1 MITELAPIW
10 RQDGAGAGTGG
21 IYTFTSV
28 GVGTSAQTSFFEV
41 YGPSKFRTGVVT
53 FTNSGDTDIVR
64 ITDGGFNVIS
74 GITTIGG
81 ALDCNGNLDVD
92 GTDHDI
98 VGTIA
103 LDNVQ
108 VSAGATIEGN
118 LTLTGAASTSSIAGA
133 LQLTN
138 VNVSGVHTSGFA
150 VVTNDLTV
158 NGNMTVNG
166 TTTTLDTN
174 LQEVDLINIQANS
187 STPAIGVTQS
197 GSGAIIAAYD
207 ATTEVF
213 SVADGGDV
221 GVADKIIHIGDAN
234 TAVRFPSADTFSVET
249 AGSERLRITSGGN
262 LNIGGN
268 YTQTTYTSQV
278 TGTLNVTSDITQNG
292 KTVATVGKSAAL
304 AMVFGG

>member
-118 LTLTGAASTSSIAGA
+118 LTLTGSGSTSSIAGA

-174 LQEVDLINIQANS
+174 LQEVDLINVQVPTVQLLRSVLLNL
-187 STPAIGVTQS
+187 VLVQS
-197 GSGAIIAAYD
+197 LLPMMEQQKY
-207 ATTEVF
+207 
-213 SVADGGDV
+213 
-221 GVADKIIHIGDAN
+221 
-234 TAVRFPSADTFSVET
+234 
-249 AGSERLRITSGGN
+249 SELMMVVMLVSELIVQE
-262 LNIGGN
+262 LFLECQNICHSH
-268 YTQTTYTSQV
+268 QLPQ
-278 TGTLNVTSDITQNG
+278 IMQ
-292 KTVATVGKSAAL
+292 
-304 AMVFGG
+304 